1 MRDMLPRLESGIMA
15 VQSIERAFTLLRTI
29 AQYPDGVSVTEL
41 ARHTD
46 LHKSTVSRLVLA
58 LEAENA
64 VERLPANGG
73 VCINNALPS
82 LLAPATYPNNLIP
95 IVQPYLQQ
103 LSDTTGETSGL
114 CVPEENAAYYI
125 DQVSV
130 NRTVQI
136 RDWTGERLPLHSA
149 SSGKVFLAYS
159 TPEKVERYVQRN
171 SLVASAKNTIVD
183 RAELHERLIEIRR
196 QGYDL
201 ATEEYSDGLAVI
213 AAPIMNRENE
223 PVASIFVCG
232 PAFRFPQEG
241 KKRELIQLVV
251 DTCNAI
257 ERLPTIQ
264 KARLITSPI
273 ISPPVSR
280 VSS

>member
-1 MRDMLPRLESGIMA
+1 MA

-64 VERLPANGG
+64 VERLPASGG
-73 VCINNALPS
+73 VCIHSALPS

-95 IVQPYLQQ
+95 IVNPYLQK
-103 LSDTTGETSGL
+103 LSNKTGETSGL
-114 CVPEENAAYYI
+114 CVPEESAAYYI

-130 NRTVQI
+130 DRTIQI
-136 RDWTGERLPLHSA
+136 SDWTGERLPLHSA
-149 SSGKVFLAYS
+149 SSGKVFLAFS
-159 TPEKVERYVQRN
+159 APEKVDRYVQRN
-171 SLVASAKNTIVD
+171 PLIASAKNTVTDPDKLRARLVD
-183 RAELHERLIEIRR
+183 VRK
-196 QGYDL
+196 QGYDF

-213 AAPIMNRENE
+213 ACPIMNSENE

-232 PAFRFPQEG
+232 PTFRFPREN
-241 KKRELIQLVV
+241 KKGELIQIVRE
-251 DTCNAI
+251 TCSSI
-257 ERLPTIQ
+257 SMLPTIQ
-264 KARLITSPI
+264 KTRLIPSSI
-273 ISPPVSR
+273 SR
-280 VSS
+280 VSL

>member
-1 MRDMLPRLESGIMA
+1 MA

-58 LEAENA
+58 LEAERA

-73 VCINNALPS
+73 VCISNELPS

-95 IVQPYLQQ
+95 IIHQYLE
-103 LSDTTGETSGL
+103 LLAEKTGETSGL

-130 NRTVQI
+130 NHTIQI
-136 RDWTGERLPLHSA
+136 RDWTDERLPLHSA

-159 TPEKVERYVQRN
+159 SPERVERYLQRHP
-171 SLVASAKNTIVD
+171 LVRYAKNTITD
-183 RAELHERLIEIRR
+183 PTKLYERMALVRK

-201 ATEEYSDGLAVI
+201 AVEEYSDELTVV
-213 AAPIMNRENE
+213 AAPIMNSEGV
-223 PVASIFVCG
+223 PIASIYVCG
-232 PAFRFPQEG
+232 PMFRFPQEG
-241 KKRELIQLVV
+241 KQDELVQMVV
-251 DTCNAI
+251 DTCRTISA
-257 ERLPTIQ
+257 LPTIQ
-264 KARLITSPI
+264 KTRLPA
-273 ISPPVSR
+273 ISL
-280 VSS
+280 SSTTLTTPSLMTPT

>member
-1 MRDMLPRLESGIMA
+1 MA
-15 VQSIERAFTLLRTI
+15 VQSIERAFALLRTI

-46 LHKSTVSRLVLA
+46 LHKSTVSRLVIA

-64 VERLPANGG
+64 VERLPASGG
-73 VCINNALPS
+73 VCIHNALPS

-95 IVQPYLQQ
+95 IIHPYLQQ
-103 LSDTTGETSGL
+103 LSHKTGETSGL

-130 NRTVQI
+130 NRTIQI

-159 TPEKVERYVQRN
+159 PPEKVERYVQRTP
-171 SLVASAKNTIVD
+171 LLASAKNTIT
-183 RAELHERLIEIRR
+183 EPESLHKRMVEIRK

-201 ATEEYSDGLAVI
+201 AAEEYSEGLAVI
-213 AAPIMNRENE
+213 ACPIMNHEQV

-232 PAFRFPQEG
+232 PIFRFPQEG
-241 KKRELIQLVV
+241 KKDELIQLVKE
-251 DTCNAI
+251 TCETISA
-257 ERLPTIQ
+257 LPTIQ
-264 KARLITSPI
+264 KTRLIPSPVI
-273 ISPPVSR
+273 FPPVSR